1 LRLQL
6 TDRLARGVRW
16 TLAALAFVAVL
27 GLERG
32 SAAQS
37 VEAELGTQVFYEP
50 SYYSDMLVVAP
61 RLSLSALPSESFRI
75 NAGYTADI
83 VSGASE
89 SIKAGPLLANQPDI
103 VSQASVVD
111 TRHVATVGVAAIRD
125 HATVDVAY
133 SYGFEN
139 DYRSHAISVS
149 GTTDF
154 FQRNTELTAAYAHG
168 FDSICN
174 LRQLGRAATLRNRLD
189 SSTGCFTGDPRV
201 ISDSISLD
209 NVQLSWT
216 QSWTPV
222 LITQLALTGSVQ
234 HGFLGN
240 PYRDVVIGP
249 TGQTAQEHHPENRA
263 RGAATL
269 KLKYYVKGLQT
280 MFGGGV
286 RGYTDSWDII
296 SQAYELEAERYVLPW
311 LRARLHGRYYAQGE
325 ALFWSDDYTGGEP
338 LYGARGQYW
347 SGDRELSP
355 LKSVLLGGRLVG
367 NWRSDQSGRIFGVL
381 LNFSAG
387 LSVDVIKTYLDDFTW
402 AGRDPDDTLAIV
414 PSLSLG
420 GTF

>member
-1 LRLQL
+1 MQL
-6 TDRLARGVRW
+6 TDRLVRSARWALGV
-16 TLAALAFVAVL
+16 LAFAAVL
-27 GLERG
+27 GSGR
-32 SAAQS
+32 SSVAQS
-37 VEAELGTQVFYEP
+37 VDAELGTQVFYEP
-50 SYYSDMLVVAP
+50 SYFSDMLVVKP
-61 RLSLSALPSESFRI
+61 RLSLSALPSESLRI

-89 SIKAGPLLANQPDI
+89 SIKAGPLLSSQPDI

-111 TRHVATVGVAAIRD
+111 TRHVANVGIAVLRD
-125 HATVDVAY
+125 HANVEVGY

-154 FQRNTELTAAYAHG
+154 FQRNTELTVAYAHG
-168 FDSICN
+168 FDQVCN
-174 LRQLGRAATLRNRLD
+174 LRQLGLAATLRARLD
-189 SSTGCFTGDPRV
+189 SSEGCFTEEPRV
-201 ISDSISLD
+201 ISDSIGLD
-209 NVQLSWT
+209 NAQVSWT

-240 PYRDVVIGP
+240 PYREVVIGP
-249 TGQTAQEHHPENRA
+249 TGQSAQENHPENRA

-286 RGYTDSWDII
+286 RGYADSWDVV

-311 LRARLHGRYYAQGE
+311 LRARLHGRYYAQSE

-338 LYGARGQYW
+338 LYGARGRYW

-355 LKSVLLGGRLVG
+355 LKNILIGGRILG
-367 NWRSDQSGRIFGVL
+367 NWRSNQEGRILGAL
-381 LNFSAG
+381 LSVSAS

-402 AGRDPDDTLAIV
+402 AGRDPDDTLALV

>member
-1 LRLQL
+1 MSLVRRSRWLLGAL
-6 TDRLARGVRW
+6 TW
-16 TLAALAFVAVL
+16 VAVF
-27 GLERG
+27 G
-32 SAAQS
+32 SGRDGAAQA
-37 VEAELGTQVFYEP
+37 VDAELGTQVFYEP
-50 SYYSDMLVVAP
+50 SFFSDMLVITP
-61 RLSLSALPSESFRI
+61 RLSLSALPSESFRV

-89 SIKAGPLLANQPDI
+89 SIKAGPLLASQPDI

-111 TRHVATVGVAAIRD
+111 TRHVANVGIAALRE
-125 HATVDVAY
+125 HANVEVGY

-154 FQRNTELTAAYAHG
+154 FQRNTELTVAYAHG
-168 FDSICN
+168 FDSVCN
-174 LRQLGRAATLRNRLD
+174 LRQLGLAATLRQRLD
-189 SSTGCFTGDPRV
+189 SSVGCFSDDPRV

-249 TGQTAQEHHPENRA
+249 TGQTAQENHPENRA

-286 RGYTDSWDII
+286 RGYADSWEVI

-311 LRARLHGRYYAQGE
+311 LRARVHGRYYAQSE

-355 LKSVLLGGRLVG
+355 LKNILLGARLVG
-367 NWRSDQSGRIFGVL
+367 NWRSDQSGRIFGML

-387 LSVDVIKTYLDDFTW
+387 MSVDVIKTYLDDFTW

>member
-6 TDRLARGVRW
+6 T
-16 TLAALAFVAVL
+16 AALQRRSHWLLGVSAWVAIL
-27 GLERG
+27 GFGRDG
-32 SAAQS
+32 VAQS
-37 VEAELGTQVFYEP
+37 VDTELGTQVFYEP
-50 SYYSDMLVVAP
+50 SYYSDMLVVTP

-75 NAGYTADI
+75 SAGYTADI

-111 TRHVATVGVAAIRD
+111 TRHVANVGIAALRE
-125 HATVDVAY
+125 HANVEVGY

-168 FDSICN
+168 FDSVCN
-174 LRQLGRAATLRNRLD
+174 LRQLGLAATLRQRLD
-189 SSTGCFTGDPRV
+189 SSVGCFSDDPRV

-222 LITQLALTGSVQ
+222 LITQLALTGSIQ

-269 KLKYYVKGLQT
+269 KLKYYVKGLQS
-280 MFGGGV
+280 MFGFGV
-286 RGYTDSWDII
+286 RGYADSWEVV

-311 LRARLHGRYYAQGE
+311 LRARVHGRYYAQSE

-355 LKSVLLGGRLVG
+355 LKNILIGGRLLG
-367 NWRSDQSGRIFGVL
+367 NWRSDQQGRIMGML
-381 LNFSAG
+381 LSFSAG
-387 LSVDVIKTYLDDFTW
+387 FSVDIIKTYLDDFTW
-402 AGRDPDDTLAIV
+402 AGHDPDDTLALV

>member
-1 LRLQL
+1 MRLVRRSRWLLGVL
-6 TDRLARGVRW
+6 TW
-16 TLAALAFVAVL
+16 VAVF
-27 GLERG
+27 G
-32 SAAQS
+32 SGRDGAAQS
-37 VEAELGTQVFYEP
+37 VDAELGTQVFYEP
-50 SYYSDMLVVAP
+50 SFFSDMLVITP
-61 RLSLSALPSESFRI
+61 RLSLSALPSESFRV

-89 SIKAGPLLANQPDI
+89 SIKAGPLLASQPDI

-111 TRHVATVGVAAIRD
+111 TRHVANVGIAALRE
-125 HATVDVAY
+125 HASLEVGY

-154 FQRNTELTAAYAHG
+154 FQRNTELTVAYAHG
-168 FDSICN
+168 IDSVCN
-174 LRQLGRAATLRNRLD
+174 LRQLGLAATLRQRLD
-189 SSTGCFTGDPRV
+189 SSTGCFSDDPRV

-286 RGYTDSWDII
+286 RGYADSWDVI

-311 LRARLHGRYYAQGE
+311 LRVRVHGRYYAQSE

-355 LKSVLLGGRLVG
+355 LKNILIGGRLVG
-367 NWRSDQSGRIFGVL
+367 NWRSDQQGRIMGL
-381 LNFSAG
+381 LLSFSAG
-387 LSVDVIKTYLDDFTW
+387 FSVDVIKTYLDDFTW
-402 AGRDPDDTLAIV
+402 AGRDPDDTLALV